1 MEENPVTRTT
11 RRIAFALMG
20 LYAFCLIATLVTAI
34 YFNTST
40 EGNAGEKWL
49 GTFKDGFAFLAGAL
63 ATIIGYYFGNR
74 NTEVAFEKAREASEK
89 TKQAEATTQAVTQA
103 LKEATTADDP
113 INSDVAPS
121 IGEGLVLPRSE

>member
-11 RRIAFALMG
+11 RRIAFALMS
-20 LYAFCLIATLVTAI
+20 LYAFCLIATLGTAI
-34 YFNTST
+34 YFIAV
-40 EGNAGEKWL
+40 EGNSGEKWL

-74 NTEVAFEKAREASEK
+74 NTEVAFETARKATEQ

-103 LKEATTADDP
+103 LRETGTSDDP
-113 INSDVAPS
+113 INSTVPPV
-121 IGEGLVLPRSE
+121 IGEGLQLPRSE

>member
-1 MEENPVTRTT
+1 M
-11 RRIAFALMG
+11 A

-34 YFNTST
+34 YFNTSV
-40 EGNAGEKWL
+40 EGTGEKWL

-74 NTEVAFEKAREASEK
+74 NTEVAFEKAREATEK
-89 TKQAEATTQAVTQA
+89 TKQAEATTQAVTRA
-103 LKEATTADDP
+103 LKDATTADDP

-121 IGEGLVLPRSE
+121 IGEVLELPRSE